1 MRSSWLALCETP
13 GMPKLPQTLQEN
25 SYFSKTKATIF
36 TTTSENAIIKEP
48 FSVSRLFSTISENVY
63 SLKNLLFIAPSQLLL
78 LLIIA
83 NTVIKNNNKLL

>member
-13 GMPKLPQTLQEN
+13 RMPKLPQTLQEN

-36 TTTSENAIIKEP
+36 TKQVKMPSLKSP
-48 FSVSRLFSTISENVY
+48 LVSQGYFLKYLKKGIF
-63 SLKNLLFIAPSQLLL
+63 LKNLLFIAPSQILH

-83 NTVIKNNNKLL
+83 NTVINNKLL